1 MSRKTLSVFRD
12 IRRSAFAERDFNGE
26 NFKKLKFF
34 EVPCKTFS
42 PWETGK
48 EIHEAV
54 SSLTTDA
61 ESIILIANSIGAF
74 FSMNANLNGL
84 IEKAYFISPVVN
96 MEKLICDMMNWANVT
111 EAELEQRKIIP
122 TDFGEELSW
131 EYLCYVREHPL
142 NWQVPTS
149 ILCGEKDNLTS
160 IETIKDFAE
169 KQDATLTVMQGGE
182 HWFHT
187 EEERSSLMNGLG
199 GKSEIH
205 CFTSGKDCGDVKSSF
220 FLFFP
225 ALAEITPAGDCF
237 NLVNEKYFS

>member
-1 MSRKTLSVFRD
+1 MKTVLYIHGKGGNASE
-12 IRRSAFAERDFNGE
+12 STHYE
-26 NFKKLKFF
+26 NLFPDCKVIGLDY
-34 EVPCKTFS
+34 KTFS

-54 SSLTTDA
+54 VSLKTEF

-74 FSMNANLNGL
+74 FCMNANLNSL

-131 EYLCYVREHPL
+131 EYLCYVRTHPL
-142 NWQVPTS
+142 NWKVPTS
-149 ILCGEKDNLTS
+149 IIYGEKDNLTS
-160 IETIKDFAE
+160 LETMRAFAE
-169 KQDATLTVMQGGE
+169 KQGATLTVMKGGE

-187 EEERSSLMNGLG
+187 EEEM
-199 GKSEIH
+199 K
-205 CFTSGKDCGDVKSSF
+205 
-220 FLFFP
+220 FLD
-225 ALAEITPAGDCF
+225 EWIGRQ
-237 NLVNEKYFS
+237 K

>member
-1 MSRKTLSVFRD
+1 MKTVLYIHGKGGNASE
-12 IRRSAFAERDFNGE
+12 STHYE
-26 NFKKLKFF
+26 NLFPDCKVIGLDY
-34 EVPCKTFS
+34 KTFS

-48 EIHEAV
+48 EIHDAV
-54 SSLTTDA
+54 ASLKKEV

-96 MEKLICDMMNWANVT
+96 MEKLICDMMKWANVT

-131 EYLCYVREHPL
+131 EYLCYVREHSL

-149 ILCGEKDNLTS
+149 IIYGEKDNLTS
-160 IETIKDFAE
+160 IETMRAFAE
-169 KQDATLTVMQGGE
+169 KQGASLTVMKGGE

-187 EEERSSLMNGLG
+187 EEEM
-199 GKSEIH
+199 K
-205 CFTSGKDCGDVKSSF
+205 
-220 FLFFP
+220 FLD
-225 ALAEITPAGDCF
+225 EWIGRQ
-237 NLVNEKYFS
+237 K

>member
-1 MSRKTLSVFRD
+1 MKTVLYVHGKGGNASE
-12 IRRSAFAERDFNGE
+12 STHYERLFPDCKVIG
-26 NFKKLKFF
+26 LDY
-34 EVPCKTFS
+34 KTFS

-54 SSLTTDA
+54 VSLKSEA
-61 ESIILIANSIGAF
+61 ESIILVASSIGAF

-96 MEKLICDMMNWANVT
+96 MKKLICDMMKWANVT

-131 EYLCYVREHPL
+131 EYLCYVRAHPL

-149 ILCGEKDNLTS
+149 ILYGENDNLTS
-160 IETIKDFAE
+160 IETMSEFAG
-169 KQDATLTVMQGGE
+169 KFGATLTVMKGGE

-187 EEERSSLMNGLG
+187 EEEMKFLDEWLRSQ
-199 GKSEIH
+199 K
-205 CFTSGKDCGDVKSSF
+205 
-220 FLFFP
+220 
-225 ALAEITPAGDCF
+225 
-237 NLVNEKYFS
+237 

>member
-1 MSRKTLSVFRD
+1 MKTVLYIHGKGGNASE
-12 IRRSAFAERDFNGE
+12 STHYE
-26 NFKKLKFF
+26 NLF
-34 EVPCKTFS
+34 PDCKVIGLDYKSFS

-48 EIHEAV
+48 EIHKAV
-54 SSLTTDA
+54 ASLKKEA

-149 ILCGEKDNLTS
+149 ILYGEKDNLTS
-160 IETIKDFAE
+160 IETMRAFAE
-169 KQDATLTVMQGGE
+169 KQGVTLTVMKGGE

-187 EEERSSLMNGLG
+187 EEEM
-199 GKSEIH
+199 K
-205 CFTSGKDCGDVKSSF
+205 
-220 FLFFP
+220 FLD
-225 ALAEITPAGDCF
+225 EWIGRQ
-237 NLVNEKYFS
+237 K

>member
-1 MSRKTLSVFRD
+1 MKTVLYVHGKGGNASE
-12 IRRSAFAERDFNGE
+12 STHYE
-26 NFKKLKFF
+26 KLFPDCK
-34 EVPCKTFS
+34 VIGLDYKTFS

-54 SSLTTDA
+54 ASLKAEA
-61 ESIILIANSIGAF
+61 ESIILVASSIGAF

-96 MEKLICDMMNWANVT
+96 MEKLICDMMKWANVT

-131 EYLCYVREHPL
+131 EYLCYVRAHPL

-149 ILCGEKDNLTS
+149 ILYGENDNLTS
-160 IETIKDFAE
+160 IETMSEFAG
-169 KQDATLTVMQGGE
+169 KFGATLTVMKGGE

-187 EEERSSLMNGLG
+187 EEEMKFLDEWIRSQ
-199 GKSEIH
+199 K
-205 CFTSGKDCGDVKSSF
+205 
-220 FLFFP
+220 
-225 ALAEITPAGDCF
+225 
-237 NLVNEKYFS
+237 

>member
-1 MSRKTLSVFRD
+1 MKTVLYIHGKGGNASE
-12 IRRSAFAERDFNGE
+12 STHYE
-26 NFKKLKFF
+26 NLFPDCKVIGLDY
-34 EVPCKTFS
+34 KTFS

-54 SSLTTDA
+54 VSLKTEF

-74 FSMNANLNGL
+74 FCMNANLNSL

-131 EYLCYVREHPL
+131 EYLCYVRAHPL

-149 ILCGEKDNLTS
+149 ILYGEKDNLTS

-169 KQDATLTVMQGGE
+169 KQGASLTVMKDGE

-187 EEERSSLMNGLG
+187 EEEM
-199 GKSEIH
+199 K
-205 CFTSGKDCGDVKSSF
+205 
-220 FLFFP
+220 FLD
-225 ALAEITPAGDCF
+225 EWIGRQ
-237 NLVNEKYFS
+237 K